1 MFVYHVVLIFSGIVS
16 WTPQHTLKPSDLQDK
31 ANFGR
36 RIASSLNHIVV
47 VAPGDYSAQDGTVYA
62 YKK

>member
-1 MFVYHVVLIFSGIVS
+1 MVCINSGIIS
-16 WTPQHTLKPSDLQDK
+16 WTLQHTLKPTDLQDK
-31 ANFGR
+31 KNDFGH